1 MYFCYT
7 NIQNY
12 VMNKSKY
19 NGLRDLSLLT
29 VKGTKMNLPN
39 FKNSPYLLK
48 AIYQINTPMFT
59 AGANTQ
65 EAELTPTTF
74 KGVMRFWWRALNWS
88 QIRLAYRNDTEALKE
103 LHKQESKLFGVAA
116 KTERKGQGQGAC
128 LVNSL
133 TLQSQKKWM
142 YQNKKDGLNYLMG
155 QGLFCF
161 RDGLSR
167 EAFSGGQEFFIELTV
182 DQHAHQAVIDVLKII
197 GLLGGFGSRSRHG
210 LGSVTLSSL
219 EAKQVQKNEYDSI
232 SLDISHAVDAL
243 NELLRKYDCRKNND
257 LPPISAFYA
266 GPRIDVINN
275 YKEDAISLL
284 DELGKEQQMYRSYGR
299 NKKVNGKCAEQNFKD
314 DHDLMIQISDR
325 SYHGVPSHPKR
336 VVFGLPHNYFY
347 SSGLKVNVDASTGR
361 RSSPLFF
368 HVHKT
373 NNSYQMISCLLKSK
387 FLPDEASID
396 FSTNRRSANV
406 DVDWDVITD
415 FMDRAAF
422 TNKETL

>member
-1 MYFCYT
+1 
-7 NIQNY
+7 
-12 VMNKSKY
+12 
-19 NGLRDLSLLT
+19 
-29 VKGTKMNLPN
+29 MNLPN
-39 FKNSPYLLK
+39 FKNSPSLLK
-48 AIYQINTPMFT
+48 ATYLINTPMFS
-59 AGANTQ
+59 AGASVK

-74 KGVMRFWWRALNWS
+74 KGIMRFWWRALNWS
-88 QIRLAYRNDTEALKE
+88 QIRTDSLNDIEALKE
-103 LHKQESKLFGVAA
+103 LHRQESRLFGVAA
-116 KTERKGQGQGAC
+116 KNDREYQGQGAC
-128 LVNSL
+128 LINSL
-133 TLQSQKKWM
+133 TLQSQVKWA
-142 YQNKKDGLNYLMG
+142 YQNNKNGLNYLMG
-155 QGLFCF
+155 QGLFNF

-167 EAFSGGQEFFIELTV
+167 DAIKDNQEFSIELTV
-182 DQHAHQAVIDVLKII
+182 EQYAHQAIIDVLKLI

-210 LGSVTLSSL
+210 LGSVTLKDVSV
-219 EAKQVQKNEYDSI
+219 KTVQDENYNSI
-232 SLDISHAVDAL
+232 DIEINNAVSAI
-243 NELLRKYDCRKNND
+243 NELFVKYNCKKNNE

-266 GPRIDVINN
+266 GTRIDVINN

-284 DELGKEQQMYRSYGR
+284 DELGEEQQMYRSYGR

-368 HVHKT
+368 HVHRE
-373 NNSYQMISCLLKSK
+373 NNSHQLISCLFKSK
-387 FLPDEASID
+387 FLPDDASID

-406 DVDWDVITD
+406 DVDWNVITD

-422 TNKETL
+422 ANKETL

>member
-1 MYFCYT
+1 
-7 NIQNY
+7 
-12 VMNKSKY
+12 
-19 NGLRDLSLLT
+19 
-29 VKGTKMNLPN
+29 MNLPD
-39 FKNSPYLLK
+39 FKNPSYLIK
-48 AIYQINTPMFT
+48 ATYQINTPMFA
-59 AGANTQ
+59 AGANAQ

-88 QIRLAYRNDTEALKE
+88 QIRLACHNDTEALKK

-142 YQNKKDGLNYLMG
+142 YQNNENGLNYLMG
-155 QGLFCF
+155 QGLFHF

-167 EAFSGGQEFFIELTV
+167 EAFSGDQEFSIELTV
-182 DQHAHQAVIDVLKII
+182 EQHAHQAVIDVLKII

-219 EAKQVQKNEYDSI
+219 EVKQLQTNEYDSM
-232 SLDISHAVDAL
+232 SLDISDAVDAL
-243 NELLRKYDCRKNND
+243 NDLLQKYDCKKNND

-266 GPRIDVINN
+266 GTRIDVINN
-275 YKEDAISLL
+275 YKKDAIALL
-284 DELGKEQQMYRSYGR
+284 NELGKEQQMYRSYGR
-299 NKKVNGKCAEQNFKD
+299 NDQVNGKTAEKNFKD
-314 DHDLMIQISDR
+314 DHDLVLNLADK
-325 SYHGVPSHPKR
+325 SHQGLPAHPRR

-347 SSGLKVNVDASTGR
+347 SSNKLKVDIDSTTGR

-368 HVHKT
+368 HVHKKDDG
-373 NNSYQMISCLLKSK
+373 NYQVISCLMKSR
-387 FLPDEASID
+387 FLPEGERIQFSANRKSID
-396 FSTNRRSANV
+396 FNV
-406 DVDWDVITD
+406 NADWNVITD